1 MLAQSFLAA
10 SAAIFLVLGTIH
22 LVYTFASNKFSPRD
36 AALEAR
42 LREVS
47 PVISRETSMWNA
59 WIGFNASHSYGAMLY
74 GLVYGYLAIFRFD
87 VLRAMPFV
95 LAVGFAFLAGFAIVA
110 VRYWF
115 SIPRNGI
122 LLSLALY
129 VAGCVLAYA

>member
-1 MLAQSFLAA
+1 MLAQSLLAA

-129 VAGCVLAYA
+129 VAGCIAAYA

>member
-1 MLAQSFLAA
+1 MLAQSLLAA

-36 AALEAR
+36 AALETR

-47 PVISRETSMWNA
+47 PLISRETSMWNA

-129 VAGCVLAYA
+129 VAGCIAAYA

>member
-1 MLAQSFLAA
+1 MLAQTLIAA
-10 SAAIFLVLGTIH
+10 SAVIFFTLGTIH

-47 PVISRETSMWNA
+47 PVISRGTTMWNA

-74 GLVYGYLAIFRFD
+74 GLVYGYLAIFRLD
-87 VLRAMPFV
+87 VLRAEPFLLV
-95 LAVGFAFLAGFAIVA
+95 AGAAFLAGFAIVA

-122 LLSLALY
+122 LLSFALY
-129 VAGCVLAYA
+129 LAGAVLAFV

>member
-1 MLAQSFLAA
+1 MLAQSLLAA
-10 SAAIFLVLGTIH
+10 SAAIFFVLGTIH

-42 LREVS
+42 LREVP
-47 PVISRETSMWNA
+47 PVISREMSMWSA

-95 LAVGFAFLAGFAIVA
+95 LAAGFAFLAGFAIVA

-129 VAGCVLAYA
+129 IAGCVAAYA

>member
-1 MLAQSFLAA
+1 MLAQTLIAA
-10 SAAIFLVLGTIH
+10 SAVIFFTLGTIH

-47 PVISRETSMWNA
+47 PVISRGTTMWNA

-74 GLVYGYLAIFRFD
+74 GVVYGYLAIFRLD
-87 VLRAMPFV
+87 VLRTEPFLLV
-95 LAVGFAFLAGFAIVA
+95 AGAAFLAGFAIVA

-129 VAGCVLAYA
+129 LAGAVLTFV

>member
-1 MLAQSFLAA
+1 MLAQTLLAA

-22 LVYTFASNKFSPRD
+22 LVNTFASNKFSPRD

-74 GLVYGYLAIFRFD
+74 GLVYGYLAIFRYD
-87 VLRAMPFV
+87 VLRGLPV
-95 LAVGFAFLAGFAIVA
+95 LLAIGALFLAGFAIVA

-115 SIPRNGI
+115 RIPRNGI
-122 LLSLALY
+122 LLSSALY
-129 VAGCVLAYA
+129 LAGCIAAYA

>member
-1 MLAQSFLAA
+1 MLAQSLLAA
-10 SAAIFLVLGTIH
+10 SAAIFFVLGTIH

-42 LREVS
+42 LREVP
-47 PVISRETSMWNA
+47 PVISREMSMWSA

-129 VAGCVLAYA
+129 IAGCVAAYA

>member
-1 MLAQSFLAA
+1 MIAQSLLAA

-22 LVYTFASNKFSPRD
+22 LVYTFASRKFSPRD

-47 PVISRETSMWNA
+47 PVISREMSMWHA

-74 GLVYGYLAIFRFD
+74 GLVYGYLALFRYD
-87 VLRAMPFV
+87 MLRQTPFL
-95 LAVGFAFLAGFAIVA
+95 LAAGAAFLAAFLVVA

-115 SIPRNGI
+115 RIPRIGI
-122 LLSLALY
+122 ALSFALY
-129 VAGCVLAYA
+129 VAGCVLAYS

>member
-1 MLAQSFLAA
+1 MLAQSLLAA

-129 VAGCVLAYA
+129 VAGCVAAYA

>member
-1 MLAQSFLAA
+1 MLAQSLLAA

-74 GLVYGYLAIFRFD
+74 GLVYGYHAIFRFD

-129 VAGCVLAYA
+129 VAGCIAAYA

>member
-1 MLAQSFLAA
+1 MLAQSLLAA
-10 SAAIFLVLGTIH
+10 SAAIFFVLGTIH

-115 SIPRNGI
+115 SIPRKGI

>member
-1 MLAQSFLAA
+1 MLAQSLLAA

-59 WIGFNASHSYGAMLY
+59 WIGFNASHSYGATLY

-129 VAGCVLAYA
+129 VAACIAAYA

>member
-1 MLAQSFLAA
+1 MD
-10 SAAIFLVLGTIH
+10 
-22 LVYTFASNKFSPRD
+22 R
-36 AALEAR
+36 
-42 LREVS
+42 
-47 PVISRETSMWNA
+47 
-59 WIGFNASHSYGAMLY
+59 FNASHSYGAMLY

-95 LAVGFAFLAGFAIVA
+95 LAVGFRVLAGFAIVA

-129 VAGCVLAYA
+129 IAGCVAAYA

>member
-1 MLAQSFLAA
+1 MLAQSLLAA

-47 PVISRETSMWNA
+47 PVISRGTTMWNA

-87 VLRAMPFV
+87 VLRHTPFLLV
-95 LAVGFAFLAGFAIVA
+95 VGALFLAGFAIVA

-115 SIPRNGI
+115 TIPRNGI

-129 VAGCVLAYA
+129 IAGCIAAYA